1 MNSLNTNLLDTAT
14 PPIPEAQVWL
24 DGYDGRLGPVVS
36 LSQAVPGDAP
46 PQAFLDR
53 ISDAARTPDATRYGD
68 IFGDMALRS
77 AYASDISSTYGADLR
92 PGNTAITAGC
102 NQAFFVTMM
111 ALAKSG
117 EAILL
122 PAPWYFNHKM
132 TLDMLGIEARP
143 LPLSHEAGFVPDP
156 AVAADLID
164 ENVRAIV
171 LVTPNNPTGAMY
183 PAGVI
188 DAFHKLCADKG
199 IWLVVDETYRDFI
212 SKKMPPHRLFTSE
225 NWQETVI
232 SLYSFSKAYA
242 IPGHRLGAI
251 VASGE
256 VISQIGK
263 ILDCVQICPAR
274 AAQMAL
280 PWAIDNLRQ
289 WRSAALET
297 IMQRI
302 AAFSET
308 MSRADGWEI
317 DQIGA
322 YFAYVRHPFEGV
334 ASTQVAEA
342 LARQCG
348 VLALPGS
355 YFGPGQERHLRVAFA
370 NVGVEAIADLG
381 QRFDALTAT
390 APFAKAHA

>member
-1 MNSLNTNLLDTAT
+1 
-14 PPIPEAQVWL
+14 
-24 DGYDGRLGPVVS
+24 
-36 LSQAVPGDAP
+36 
-46 PQAFLDR
+46 
-53 ISDAARTPDATRYGD
+53 
-68 IFGDMALRS
+68 
-77 AYASDISSTYGADLR
+77 
-92 PGNTAITAGC
+92 
-102 NQAFFVTMM
+102 
-111 ALAKSG
+111 
-117 EAILL
+117 
-122 PAPWYFNHKM
+122 KM

-156 AVAADLID
+156 VAAADLID
-164 ENVRAIV
+164 EKVRAIV

-183 PAGVI
+183 PAGVVG
-188 DAFHKLCADKG
+188 AFQKLCADRG

-212 SKKMPPHRLFTSE
+212 SKDMPPHRLFTSE

-251 VASGE
+251 VAGE
-256 VISQIGK
+256 AVISQVGK

-280 PWAIDNLRQ
+280 PWAIENLRQ
-289 WRSAALET
+289 WRSGALET
-297 IMQRI
+297 IQQRI
-302 AAFSET
+302 GAFAET
-308 MSRADGWEI
+308 MRCADGWEI

-348 VLALPGS
+348 VLALPGG

-381 QRFDALTAT
+381 QRFDALTAA
-390 APFAKAHA
+390 APFAGADVWRKKNEQA